1 MVYDIK
7 MMKIFLRTL
16 KSIFLS
22 ENEQMKEISEKQ
34 SLLQKEIYHIM
45 SSLTNLQE
53 AINRLS
59 SITDEAVKVLN
70 TPHPTEEAIQAAA
83 DLVNAQADRLLAASD
98 TDPETVAK

>member
-1 MVYDIK
+1 
-7 MMKIFLRTL
+7 MMINVFQKIL

-22 ENEQMKEISEKQ
+22 ENEQTKEVLEKQ
-34 SLLQKEIYHIM
+34 ESLQKQLDYIM

-53 AINRLS
+53 AITRLS

-83 DLVNAQADRLLAASD
+83 DLVNAQADRLQAASD
-98 TDPETVAK
+98 SDPETVAK

>member
-1 MVYDIK
+1 MVYNIM
-7 MMKIFLRTL
+7 MMKTFLITL

-22 ENEQMKEISEKQ
+22 ENEQMREILERQ
-34 SLLQKEIYHIM
+34 SSLQKQIHHIM

-98 TDPETVAK
+98 ADPETVAK

>member
-1 MVYDIK
+1 
-7 MMKIFLRTL
+7 MMNTFLKNL

-22 ENEQMKEISEKQ
+22 ENKQIKEIADKKAS
-34 SLLQKEIYHIM
+34 LQKQIEHIM

-53 AINRLS
+53 AVTRLA

-83 DLVNAQADRLLAASD
+83 DLINAQADRLQAASD
-98 TDPETVAK
+98 NDPNTVA

>member
-1 MVYDIK
+1 
-7 MMKIFLRTL
+7 MMNTFLKNL

-22 ENEQMKEISEKQ
+22 ENKQ
-34 SLLQKEIYHIM
+34 IKKIADKQASLQKQIEHIM

-53 AINRLS
+53 AVTRLA

-83 DLVNAQADRLLAASD
+83 DLINAQADRLQAASD
-98 TDPETVAK
+98 NDPNTVA

>member
-1 MVYDIK
+1 MVYNIM
-7 MMKIFLRTL
+7 MMKTFLRTL

-22 ENEQMKEISEKQ
+22 ENEQMREILERQ
-34 SLLQKEIYHIM
+34 SSLQKQIHHIM

-98 TDPETVAK
+98 ADPETVAK

>member
-1 MVYDIK
+1 
-7 MMKIFLRTL
+7 MMNTFLKNL

-22 ENEQMKEISEKQ
+22 ENKQIKEIADKQ
-34 SLLQKEIYHIM
+34 ASLQKQIEYIM

-53 AINRLS
+53 AVTRLA

-83 DLVNAQADRLLAASD
+83 DLINAQADRLQAASD
-98 TDPETVAK
+98 NDPNTVA